1 MFNVEP
7 AYRAL
12 EWIDHSVVVLVEFL
26 ELVVQQ
32 SCGLRDNHPSRST
45 IPPVIIPSRLFQ
57 HSQMGNIRRDQRLW
71 LNDGHRL
78 RTPLQLLRAGFLGR
92 TR

>member
-12 EWIDHSVVVLVEFL
+12 EWIDHSVVVLI
-26 ELVVQQ
+26 ELREMVVQQ
-32 SCGLRDNHPSRST
+32 SCGLRNNHSPRST

-57 HSQMGNIRRDQRLW
+57 YSQMGDIRRDQRLR
-71 LNDGHRL
+71 LNYSHRL
-78 RTPLQLLRAGFLGR
+78 RTPLQLLRADFLGR